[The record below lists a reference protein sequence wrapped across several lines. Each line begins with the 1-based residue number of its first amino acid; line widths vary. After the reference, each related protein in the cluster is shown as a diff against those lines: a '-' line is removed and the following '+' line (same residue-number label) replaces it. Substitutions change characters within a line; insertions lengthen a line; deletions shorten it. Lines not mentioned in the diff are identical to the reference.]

1 MKSAMKRLDLC
12 LVFLFLVG
20 PLPVVCAGGP
30 TMEQVVWA
38 PQNYAGATIEFSEV
52 TLSGKITPYDLGGV
66 RKYYLTLGS
75 RGRTFEVGF
84 FLAPPALAD
93 KLAAGMNPQT
103 NYWVNLVCRIEKI
116 SINGVPQ
123 WHGIVTRVDF
133 LDEEGEVTETV
144 SVGR

>member
-1 MKSAMKRLDLC
+1 MKRVGVLAVI
-12 LVFLFLVG
+12 LVLAG
-20 PLPVVCAGGP
+20 PVAVAQAGP

-38 PQNYAGATIEFSEV
+38 PQNYAGATIEFPEA
-52 TLSGKITPYDLGGV
+52 TLSGRITTYDVGGV

-93 KLAAGMNPQT
+93 KLAAGMNPQG
-103 NYWVNLVCRIEKI
+103 NYWVNLTCRIDKI
-116 SINGVPQ
+116 SINGTPQ

-133 LDEEGEVTETV
+133 LDDEGEVVESV
-144 SVGR
+144 SAGR